1 MLYFS
6 KLKKEELAKYASL
19 TRSELPA
26 EEYFSPETLL
36 AEWDEIDSYVLM
48 NDKKEWIGWC
58 AISSKG
64 NVINPDGTEFLCG
77 IVFPEFREQGY
88 LKYLYKIYFDKS
100 IGKPKLI
107 AINFYHDK
115 LLKLSERY
123 GFKPHKTNIIWNTYT
138 CEKDIYPEEFKK
150 LELTELP

>member
-6 KLKKEELAKYASL
+6 KLKKEDLSKYALL
-19 TRSELPA
+19 TRGELPA
-26 EEYFSPETLL
+26 EEYLAPELL
-36 AEWDEIDSYVLM
+36 LNEWGDIDSYILM
-48 NDKKEWIGWC
+48 NSDKEWIGWC

-64 NVINPDGTEFLCG
+64 SVCNPDGTEFLCG
-77 IVFPEFREQGY
+77 VVFPQYRNQGY

-115 LLKLSERY
+115 LINLSERY
-123 GFKPHKTNIIWNTYT
+123 GFRPHQTNRIWNTYF
-138 CEKDIYPEEFKK
+138 CEKDMYPEEIRDLK
-150 LELTELP
+150 LKELA